1 MSSPKQGYNVP
12 PQKRAQHMA
21 VGNMLGQLKIY
32 RHEYSQLLDL
42 LFRDQAVLKSIVVKR
57 YFFKIYN
64 FSYFCKLD
72 ET

>member
-1 MSSPKQGYNVP
+1 
-12 PQKRAQHMA
+12 MA

-42 LFRDQAVLKSIVVKR
+42 SFRDQAVLSVVVKR
-57 YFFKIYN
+57 HFFKIYN

>member
-42 LFRDQAVLKSIVVKR
+42 SFRDQAVLSVVVKR
-57 YFFKIYN
+57 HFFKIYN